1 MLGVFPSVR
10 FSLLTVQ
17 EPYYAYGV
25 DTKLSQNQKTYNPRV
40 AASRNTSS
48 GTAGNSPSK
57 IPRSAPRRDAA
68 AYQARYFAFDG
79 VKGRQGFRDPVKWW

>member
-1 MLGVFPSVR
+1 MSLSD
-10 FSLLTVQ
+10 SLLIRY
-17 EPYYAYGV
+17 EV
-25 DTKLSQNQKTYNPRV
+25 DAQGSHKTKNYNPERV
-40 AASRNTSS
+40 AASRSTSR
-48 GTAGNSPSK
+48 GTEGNNPSR